1 MDDSIKSQ
9 AFPDENNYGIS
20 KRDYFAA
27 RALPLA
33 MQMEKENTDKALG
46 EKWVWDIEEDAR
58 YIALLAY
65 ALADSMLRVRE
76 ETDPE

>member
-1 MDDSIKSQ
+1 MDDSLKSQ

-65 ALADSMLRVRE
+65 ALADAMLRVRE

>member
-1 MDDSIKSQ
+1 MENSTEIQ
-9 AFPDENNYGIS
+9 AFPDHNNYGIS
-20 KRDYFAA
+20 MRDYFAA

-65 ALADSMLRVRE
+65 ALADAMLKVRE